1 MILGYWLVDKDGNP
15 IEQQDDANNKDIK
28 DDDDEIVINSDIDD
42 QDFITEKYEISD
54 LFSK

>member
-28 DDDDEIVINSDIDD
+28 DDNEIVINSDIDD